1 MIIKDEKIITKIKD
15 IFYDLKLV
23 GNECK
28 IKILS
33 DGVEIFPD
41 HIDLDDIALE
51 TSKYFKTDEFID
63 GHYSSGEKYLL
74 TKLDNNQKLIDEV
87 LKKIITTYYN
97 RNNNEFDE
105 SINVNPQIAVGVLR
119 CISEKDSEFMDI
131 IYIIQYIHFNNNE
144 VIDKGLTLI
153 RNLVDYRIDK
163 FTNTFIT
170 FLLDTI
176 KSIRRYNNSHY
187 MLDEIINLEKIL
199 NSQI

>member
-1 MIIKDEKIITKIKD
+1 MIIRDEKIISKIKD

-33 DGVEIFPD
+33 DSIEISPD
-41 HIDLDDIALE
+41 HIDLDDIAFE
-51 TSKYFKTDEFID
+51 TSKYFKTAEFID
-63 GHYSSGEKYLL
+63 GHYSSGEMYLL

-97 RNNNEFDE
+97 KNNNEFDE
-105 SINVNPQIAVGVLR
+105 SINVYHQIAVGVLR